1 MNLTPIGDFWN
12 SPVSMNRVSGLLL
25 GLSMAGLVAI
35 VLYWMAN
42 RPAFVVK
49 RVIVDSMR
57 GSLKHVSPPQVHAA
71 VAEALNGTVLSADL
85 TPVHRALQSIPWVR
99 TATVRRIWPNRL
111 LVRIEEQHAV
121 ATWANGRLVNDFGEA
136 FSGLAADHEENC
148 RLIPLAGP
156 EGSERLV
163 LERARQLS
171 EWIAPLQ
178 RGLRGLTLSE
188 QYAWTAELSGGLVL
202 ELGRDT
208 LATPVEERVR
218 MFVKTQPWLSQKLT
232 AGGEAPR
239 LAKADLRYAI
249 GYAFQLLA
257 VSATPA
263 GAPTLH
269 DATPLCIGAHT

>member
-1 MNLTPIGDFWN
+1 MNLTPVRDFWN
-12 SPVSMNRVSGLLL
+12 SPISMNRVSGLLL
-25 GLSMAGLVAI
+25 VVSIAGLVAG

-49 RVIVDSMR
+49 RVIVDSVR
-57 GSLKHVSPPQVHAA
+57 GSLKHVSPTQVHAA

-85 TPVHRALQSIPWVR
+85 ILVHRALQSIPWVR

-136 FSGLAADHEENC
+136 FTGLAADHEENC

-156 EGSERLV
+156 QGSERLV

-171 EWIAPLQ
+171 EWIAPTQ
-178 RGLRGLTLSE
+178 RTLRSLTLSE

-218 MFVKTQPWLSQKLT
+218 MFAKTQSWLAQKLMT
-232 AGGEAPR
+232 AGEASR
-239 LAKADLRYAI
+239 MVKADLRYAI
-249 GYAFQLLA
+249 GYAVQLSA
-257 VSATPA
+257 AATPA
-263 GAPTLH
+263 AAQAIPET
-269 DATPLCIGAHT
+269 TPLCIGAHT